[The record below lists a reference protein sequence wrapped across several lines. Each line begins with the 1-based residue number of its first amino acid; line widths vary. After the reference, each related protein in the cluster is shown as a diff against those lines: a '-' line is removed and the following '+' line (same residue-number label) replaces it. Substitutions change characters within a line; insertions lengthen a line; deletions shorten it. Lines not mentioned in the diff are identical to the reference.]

1 MPANLDTADQ
11 VDGEAFDFTSFHVEV
26 VPQVAHIVSMDGKFF
41 VSDFIKK
48 HDIKE
53 GSGRGGR

>member
-1 MPANLDTADQ
+1 MPDCLSSIADRGI
-11 VDGEAFDFTSFHVEV
+11 DGEAFDFTSFHVEV

-48 HDIKE
+48 HDIKD
-53 GSGRGGR
+53 GSGKG